1 MSEKLEPLSS
11 QINAIIKSLNGD
23 GSIYFP
29 PGIYELES
37 AIGPIDGVAQNSDI
51 ASQKGLPMTAPN
63 DAPKAT
69 IAVGDERIKGLRK
82 MVSHALAG
90 FEYRDKNWAD
100 LLAVLSAFSAMRE
113 ELEKVKGENEG
124 LKTWAYDYP
133 KLARKIQTLE
143 AELAEV
149 KAENERLDLYNG
161 ILCGEKIA
169 LKEENDANKRMADN
183 RLEIIADWEAWAKK
197 AEAELTAARE
207 TILSAHDDLLLTT
220 WECPSCGHSESTSD
234 MDVMELYL
242 KPAALRQR
250 KEKGEG
256 E

>member
-1 MSEKLEPLSS
+1 M
-11 QINAIIKSLNGD
+11 I
-23 GSIYFP
+23 
-29 PGIYELES
+29 
-37 AIGPIDGVAQNSDI
+37 
-51 ASQKGLPMTAPN
+51 APN
-63 DAPKAT
+63 
-69 IAVGDERIKGLRK
+69 DERIKALKAFFGQQLGDSLAMDAQQAKEADPNSLVQPIYVGKLIEPYYRDLLS
-82 MVSHALAG
+82 VLSSHA
-90 FEYRDKNWAD
+90 
-100 LLAVLSAFSAMRE
+100 SMRE